1 MCHVLKCDFEAIKQ
15 FLDSMELD
23 LGKLIN
29 GLINGIYLQ
38 HGYVYLV
45 CS

>member
-23 LGKLIN
+23 LGKLMK
-29 GLINGIYLQ
+29 LAL
-38 HGYVYLV
+38 
-45 CS
+45 